1 MEKKD
6 CLKAESKPILSPFM
20 KGIRVEMKSI
30 QLPKDLVEQ
39 VHVLLHQKDIPCEVM
54 AQMISTIFFE
64 ARRRDKDS
72 LIRELNIIINTFFKA
87 SNPKD
92 LTLIDF
98 NTLFNLLKTLIDK
111 LKQN

>member
-1 MEKKD
+1 
-6 CLKAESKPILSPFM
+6 
-20 KGIRVEMKSI
+20 MKSI

-39 VHVLLHQKDIPCEVM
+39 VHVLLHTKDIPCEAI
-54 AQMISTIFFE
+54 AQMISVIFFE

-72 LIRELNIIINTFFKA
+72 LIRELNIIIDTFFKV

-98 NTLFNLLKTLIDK
+98 NTLFNLLKILIDK